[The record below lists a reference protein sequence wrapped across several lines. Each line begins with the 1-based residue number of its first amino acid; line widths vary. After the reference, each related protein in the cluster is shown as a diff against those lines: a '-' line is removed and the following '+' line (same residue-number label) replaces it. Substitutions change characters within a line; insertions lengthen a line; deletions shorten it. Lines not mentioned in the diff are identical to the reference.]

1 VPAFAGS
8 QSVVIAAGILG
19 ATVMPHAIYL
29 HSALTQD
36 RILAR
41 NDSQMK
47 RLFRYEI
54 VDVVIAMGVAG
65 LVNGAMLVMAATTFH
80 QQGLTNVGSLE
91 EAHRTLVPLLGPASS
106 WVFAISLLASGLASS
121 SVGTMA
127 GQVIMKG
134 FVRRQ
139 IPVWVRRLVTMV
151 PSLVVIFLGLDPTR
165 TLVISQVALSF
176 GLPMAVI
183 PLIVFTSR
191 KKTMGVLV
199 NRVPTVVLG
208 VLAAAVIIALNVYLL
223 YSTFAGG

>member
-1 VPAFAGS
+1 
-8 QSVVIAAGILG
+8 
-19 ATVMPHAIYL
+19 
-29 HSALTQD
+29 
-36 RILAR
+36 
-41 NDSQMK
+41 MK

-80 QQGLTNVGSLE
+80 QQGRTGVGTLE
-91 EAHRTLVPLLGPASS
+91 EAHHTLEPLLGRAAS

-134 FVRRQ
+134 FLRKQ
-139 IPVWVRRLVTMV
+139 IPVWLRRLITMV

-183 PLIVFTSR
+183 PLIFFTSR
-191 KKTMGVLV
+191 KQIMGVLV
-199 NRVPTVVLG
+199 NRVHTQVLAA
-208 VLAAAVIIALNVYLL
+208 LAAAVVVVLNVYLL